1 MGHCEQDRLWCAAGD
16 CICTCNR
23 CYVARFETRNEMNA
37 KLAAAE
43 ARADKAEAQLRSR
56 DAESALSYAG
66 ARPLDETVKAVMDMR
81 AELARVTKE
90 AESRR
95 PAIGVPLLDSAP
107 CTTVKT
113 ADIDALV
120 ARAAELE
127 ANNARMREA
136 LESAAD
142 DGHREMCV
150 TMRLYRGCTCHQAAT
165 LKALGWECSGCDGEG
180 AIAAVE
186 GHGRHDCSVC
196 DASGRKALGREL

>member
-1 MGHCEQDRLWCAAGD
+1 MSHPADHSDPDMDDLERFLEAARD
-16 CICTCNR
+16 QR
-23 CYVARFETRNEMNA
+23 DAAQAQVASLRAE
-37 KLAAAE
+37 LARH
-43 ARADKAEAQLRSR
+43 ARAFGSV
-56 DAESALSYAG
+56 ESALSYAG

-113 ADIDALV
+113 ADLDALV